1 MRKLVIDKVKM
12 DDAGTIIAKTNA
24 DETSCQFEVKRKNA
38 YVHSIIYI
46 FEYLGAYIFITWISY
61 VKDFLFLIRCR

>member
-12 DDAGTIIAKTNA
+12 DDAGTITAKTNA

-46 FEYLGAYIFITWISY
+46 SEYPGVIFI
-61 VKDFLFLIRCR
+61 L